1 MGYNDRETLLAAP
14 ERSSA
19 STHQSSLATGP
30 KITHLGSMI
39 CITTSSSYQNEAV
52 KIPLR
57 NGFPLHASDRR
68 SPIFSLLTEDGCR
81 AGHAVMV
88 RDAGLMVYFDRL
100 AQSGHYFIRNATP
113 VGQA

>member
-1 MGYNDRETLLAAP
+1 MGYIDGDKLIAAP
-14 ERSSA
+14 EPSSA
-19 STHQSSLATGP
+19 SLHESNRRSEP
-30 KITHLGSMI
+30 KVTHLGSMV
-39 CITTSSSYQNEAV
+39 CITTSSSYLNEAV

-68 SPIFSLLTEDGCR
+68 SPIFSLLAEDGCR

-100 AQSGHYFIRNATP
+100 AQSGHYFIRNASP

>member
-1 MGYNDRETLLAAP
+1 MGYNDIKTLFVAS

-19 STHQSSLATGP
+19 STHQSNQATGP
-30 KITHLGSMI
+30 KITHLGSVI

-57 NGFPLHASDRR
+57 NGFPLHANDRR
-68 SPIFSLLTEDGCR
+68 SPIFSLLTEEGCR

-100 AQSGHYFIRNATP
+100 ALSGHYFIRNASP